1 MNLQINNINY
11 NKLNSIL
18 LFLFCF
24 ILIFDPSNQMLK
36 MKEIVAI
43 FLVIYIIITFKYDY
57 FNHILYTNL
66 FFLYIVVYTFF
77 SGLFSSVD
85 INYSFYLGFVKS
97 FFVFFILSFC
107 KYEDFE
113 KTFFYSLKILV
124 IISLSFYLVYS
135 FFPNENIEKI
145 AKYLLFEVN
154 NLIIGDRVYGE
165 FEIFILYYKTVPLV
179 ILLIGYLLNKK
190 SYSLAIISIFVLFI
204 SGTRANMLA
213 ALLIPLLYI
222 YFLYSYKIRIIL
234 FSSLLFLILINID
247 YFLSNFLSKVEYSN
261 SVKLGHFYSYIEYF
275 KNNPLFFFF
284 GSGAGSYFYSH
295 GVSDYVLNTEL
306 VFLDLIRYIGIINT
320 VLFYIVILYPIRK
333 IYYKSNIIAFS
344 YFIYIIVA
352 MTNPLLISSTGF
364 LAISFAYLFA
374 YSKDKNAPN

>member
-11 NKLNSIL
+11 NKLNSIFL
-18 LFLFCF
+18 LLFCF

-43 FLVIYIIITFKYDY
+43 FLVISIITTFSYDY
-57 FNHILYTNL
+57 SNHILYTNL
-66 FFLYIVVYTFF
+66 FFLYLVVYTFF
-77 SGLFSSVD
+77 LGLLSRID
-85 INYSFYLGFVKS
+85 INYGFYLGFVKS

-113 KTFFYSLKILV
+113 KNFFFILKLLV
-124 IISLSFYLVYS
+124 IVSLSFYLVYV
-135 FFPNENIEKI
+135 FFSNEIIEKI

-165 FEIFILYYKTVPLV
+165 FEIFMLYYKTVPLV

-190 SYSLAIISIFVLFI
+190 SYSLGIISIFVLFI

-222 YFLYSYKIRIIL
+222 YLLYSYKIRIIL
-234 FSSLLFLILINID
+234 FSCFFLLIIINID
-247 YFLSNFLSKVEYSN
+247 YFLLNFLSNVEYSN
-261 SVKLGHFYSYIEYF
+261 SIKLGHFQGYVDYF
-275 KNNPLFFFF
+275 IKNPLFFVF
-284 GSGAGSYFYSH
+284 GSGAGSYFYSY
-295 GVSDYVLNTEL
+295 GVFDYVLNTEL
-306 VFLDLIRYIGIINT
+306 VFLDLIRYLGIVNT
-320 VLFYIVILYPIRK
+320 ILFYLVILYPIRK
-333 IYYKSNIIAFS
+333 IYYKSNIMAFS

-374 YSKDKNAPN
+374 YSKDKNASN

>member
-24 ILIFDPSNQMLK
+24 VLIFDPSNQMLK

-43 FLVIYIIITFKYDY
+43 FLVISIIITFKYN
-57 FNHILYTNL
+57 FSNQKLYTNL
-66 FFLYIVVYTFF
+66 FFIYLVIYAFF
-77 SGLFSSVD
+77 AALFSSVD

-113 KTFFYSLKILV
+113 NSFFYSLKILL
-124 IISLSFYLVYS
+124 IISLSFYLVYN
-135 FFPNENIEKI
+135 FFPNESLKKI
-145 AKYLLFEVN
+145 PDLFYEAN
-154 NLIIGDRVYGE
+154 NLIIGNREYGQ
-165 FEIFILYYKTVPLV
+165 FEIFMLYYKTVPLV
-179 ILLIGYLLNKK
+179 ILLIGYLLNRK
-190 SYSLAIISIFVLFI
+190 SYVIAGISILVLFI
-204 SGTRANMLA
+204 SGTRANMFA
-213 ALLIPLLYI
+213 ALLIPLYYLYI
-222 YFLYSYKIRIIL
+222 INSYKIRIYL
-234 FSSLLFLILINID
+234 FVLVIVFITLTMNFVLT
-247 YFLSNFLSKVEYSN
+247 NFLSSSEFSN
-261 SVKLGHFYSYIEYF
+261 IVKLGHFYSYIEYF

-374 YSKDKNAPN
+374 YSKDKNASN

>member
-24 ILIFDPSNQMLK
+24 VLIFDPSNQMLK

-43 FLVIYIIITFKYDY
+43 FLVISIIITFKYN
-57 FNHILYTNL
+57 FSNQKLYTNL
-66 FFLYIVVYTFF
+66 FFIYLVIYSFF
-77 SGLFSSVD
+77 SGLFSSFD

-135 FFPNENIEKI
+135 FFPNENVEKI

-179 ILLIGYLLNKK
+179 ILLIGYLLNRK
-190 SYSLAIISIFVLFI
+190 SYVIAGISILVLFI
-204 SGTRANMLA
+204 SGTRANMFA
-213 ALLIPLLYI
+213 ALLIPLYYLYI
-222 YFLYSYKIRIIL
+222 INSYRIRIYL
-234 FSSLLFLILINID
+234 FVLVIVFITLTMNFVLT
-247 YFLSNFLSKVEYSN
+247 NFLSSSEFSN

>member
-24 ILIFDPSNQMLK
+24 VLIFDPSNQMLK

-43 FLVIYIIITFKYDY
+43 FLVISIIITFKYN
-57 FNHILYTNL
+57 FSNQKLYTNL
-66 FFLYIVVYTFF
+66 FFIYLVIYTFF
-77 SGLFSSVD
+77 SGLFSSFD

-179 ILLIGYLLNKK
+179 ILLIGYLLNRK
-190 SYSLAIISIFVLFI
+190 SYVIAGISILVLFI
-204 SGTRANMLA
+204 SGTRANMFA
-213 ALLIPLLYI
+213 ALLIPLYYLYI
-222 YFLYSYKIRIIL
+222 INSYRIRIYL
-234 FSSLLFLILINID
+234 FVLAIVFITLTMNFVLT
-247 YFLSNFLSKVEYSN
+247 NFLSSSEFSN

>member
-1 MNLQINNINY
+1 MILQINNIDY
-11 NKLNSIL
+11 NKLNAIFL
-18 LFLFCF
+18 LLFCF

-43 FLVIYIIITFKYDY
+43 FLVISIIITFKYN
-57 FNHILYTNL
+57 FSNQILYINL
-66 FFLYIVVYTFF
+66 FFLYLIIYTFF
-77 SGLFSSVD
+77 SGLLSKTE
-85 INYSFYLGFVKS
+85 INHAFYLGFVKS

-113 KTFFYSLKILV
+113 KTFFYVLKVLV
-124 IISLSFYLVYS
+124 IVSFSFYLIYS
-135 FFPNENIEKI
+135 FFYNENIEKI

-154 NLIIGDRVYGE
+154 NLIIGNRVYGE
-165 FEIFILYYKTVPLV
+165 FEIFMIYYKTVPLV
-179 ILLIGYLLNKK
+179 ILLIGYLLSKK
-190 SYSLAIISIFVLFI
+190 SYLLTGIAIFVLFI
-204 SGTRANMLA
+204 SGTRANMFA
-213 ALLIPLLYI
+213 ALLIPLYYL
-222 YFLYSYKIRIIL
+222 FIL
-234 FSSLLFLILINID
+234 LIVFMTLTMN
-247 YFLSNFLSKVEYSN
+247 FVLTNFLSSSEFSN

-284 GSGAGSYFYSH
+284 GSGAGSYFYSY

-333 IYYKSNIIAFS
+333 IYYKSHIIAFS
-344 YFIYIIVA
+344 YFMYIIVA

-374 YSKDKNAPN
+374 YSKDKNASN